1 MYDPVQGVYYL
12 KLAGRKINQKGLANL
27 FSIAKKEV
35 KEEKAALSERVLE
48 SNHFIA
54 NATSAKVISTLK
66 KDLKEDKKLLNL
78 ANRFLK
84 NPVFA
89 FD

>member
-1 MYDPVQGVYYL
+1 MYEPLEGVYYL

-35 KEEKAALSERVLE
+35 KEEKALLAERVLQ

-66 KDLKEDKKLLNL
+66 KYLKEDKKLLNL

-84 NPVFA
+84 NPTFC
-89 FD
+89 FN